1 MVVFA
6 PFFSW
11 SRIFWFL
18 VIRRCQFCCV
28 AVGVVYFSWISLS
41 SELLEYCALSA
52 IWRRKL
58 ELTPW
63 FVV

>member
-1 MVVFA
+1 
-6 PFFSW
+6 
-11 SRIFWFL
+11 L
-18 VIRRCQFCCV
+18 
-28 AVGVVYFSWISLS
+28 YNFSWISLS

-63 FVV
+63 YVV